1 MHYLIIFHNTRTSKP
16 YLFFSSAFLSSYLI
30 HPSLPLT
37 VGYAYFDVF
46 NQNAR
51 PQSLSLLSPSLD
63 KSEDNA
69 PVCLTFWYA
78 YFGASDTTRLKV
90 VRESYDRGAD
100 EEDQRYGGAI
110 VVRGGAR
117 VGFIEPSGKLRVD
130 IDEGIV

>member
-1 MHYLIIFHNTRTSKP
+1 MSLILHST
-16 YLFFSSAFLSSYLI
+16 AFLPIHFFTYLCLFST
-30 HPSLPLT
+30 HLPPFSPLT

-51 PQSLSLLSPSLD
+51 PQSLSLLSPPLD

-69 PVCLTFWYA
+69 PVCICFWYA

-90 VRESYDRGAD
+90 VRESYDRAAL

-110 VVRGGAR
+110 VVRAGVVRACL
-117 VGFIEPSGKLRVD
+117 GFHRS
-130 IDEGIV
+130 